1 VLQRVLDAG
10 TFYLFEFEH
19 KVLLSPPAAKLD
31 NIDSSAVVTAAA
43 SVVNGAV
50 YEP

>member
-1 VLQRVLDAG
+1 MPVLSTSSNLNIKFYCPLLDA
-10 TFYLFEFEH
+10 T
-19 KVLLSPPAAKLD
+19 KLD
-31 NIDSSAVVTAAA
+31 NIDSSAAVTAAA